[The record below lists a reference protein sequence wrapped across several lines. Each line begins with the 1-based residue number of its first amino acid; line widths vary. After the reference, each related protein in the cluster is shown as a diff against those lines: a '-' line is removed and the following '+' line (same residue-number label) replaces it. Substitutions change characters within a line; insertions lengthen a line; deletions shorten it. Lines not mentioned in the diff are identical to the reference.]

1 MDFCASNLSECTWC
15 LIIVY
20 SSLVQSDTVSART
33 TVVYS
38 NFKSLF
44 FLLNRRSQLYQTY
57 GMFKD
62 VSYMYVNKQ

>member
-33 TVVYS
+33 TVAYT
-38 NFKSLF
+38 NFKNLF
-44 FLLNRRSQLYQTY
+44 FPLDRRSQPYQTY
-57 GMFKD
+57 GKFKG